1 VRGSG
6 QWGEYDYDG
15 HNVISGPS
23 VGGIGRKTLIVSPH
37 AAAIVNDDNNHCR
50 GGGASCP
57 PLSGLSC
64 TARCPLSMLSILPT
78 LVDGGGTPRVFGA
91 WSYAW
96 WKRRR
101 SALLYSFVRF

>member
-1 VRGSG
+1 M
-6 QWGEYDYDG
+6 
-15 HNVISGPS
+15 I
-23 VGGIGRKTLIVSPH
+23 VGPH
-37 AAAIVNDDNNHCR
+37 AAAAVDDDNDRCR

-57 PLSGLSC
+57 PLSGPSC
-64 TARCPLSMLSILPT
+64 PAGCPLPTLSILPT
-78 LVDGGGTPRVFGA
+78 LVDGGGTRAFGA